1 MGLHF
6 RGTFGC
12 LLLLS
17 LQSVKGIE
25 VHAPAE
31 SGNAEVEEIPARFLF
46 PCRSNTNRQSEHGP
60 TSAHSLKPLDIKVM
74 SALRSLKLNSGN
86 AINKDP
92 FTSLEETLLRASQFT
107 LLNVAQELHSSVINI
122 SPSPHGENNQEDL
135 GDEAKKLVNSLKQ
148 SLTVSFADD
157 WKLIMIFV
165 AAEDLCQFCNQ
176 DDHTQNTV
184 RKLVKVLDYLHQ
196 ELPKAF
202 VSLVDLTELAGNYLS
217 HPSHSDIRKS
227 CDCFRKPSEYNRGIL
242 SLSFQDALENLIRS
256 GRYDTK
262 DDFTVA
268 FQPVLRMTESV
279 SQQRNQ
285 NNYVE
290 EYQVQCSTQKSAY
303 LNTHKNSPYTWLSS
317 MLESEAK
324 SPQSRAYG
332 SIFPCTDTGP
342 SNQIPTSVHSLRPA
356 DFNVIAAMGD
366 SLTAG
371 NGAGAVVTNI
381 LDVVT
386 EYRGLSWSI
395 GGDQELSNVTTL
407 ANILRKFNSQLA
419 GYSLGKGSQHLRKS
433 FLNQAVPGAKA
444 DDMPT
449 QADILV
455 KMMKNDSRIN
465 FTADWKLVTLFI
477 GGNDL
482 CGICK
487 DPIYHSPENFVNYI
501 KTALDIFYEQVPR
514 IFVNLVSVLD
524 ILPLKELYDDK
535 RTRCPQ
541 TIMRALCR
549 CVVEYGVDTPEISTL
564 KLFNKQYQ
572 EKTRQLVESG
582 RYDTREDFAVVIQPF
597 LENLELPRKEDGAPD
612 RSYMAPD
619 CFHFAEKAHA
629 QSARGLWT
637 NMLEPLGQKTDNEK
651 LDGDITIK
659 CPSQDQP
666 FVKTMRNSN
675 YTYPTITPDP
685 VRGSQLQCVDKAPSN
700 SIPTSVHALRPAD
713 VRVVAAVGDSL
724 TAGNGISSKP
734 QDVLDVITQY
744 RGLSW
749 SIGGDSTLERVTTLP
764 NILREFNPKITGYS
778 TGMGNS
784 VTHNS
789 FLNEAVPGAKA
800 FNLPDQVRTLIDQ
813 MKEDKRIDF
822 QNDWKV
828 ITIFIGA
835 NDLCASCT
843 DSNFFSAVSF
853 TSHIQQALDT
863 LHKEVPRA
871 FVNLVE
877 VLDIIPLRDATL
889 DSRVQCPTL
898 ITKMLCPCLLNVPD
912 DSQELQV
919 IMDTNKA
926 YQRSTQHLIDT
937 GRYDTREDF
946 TVVLQ
951 PFFRNTQ
958 IPRLQDGQP
967 DLSYLAPDCFH
978 LSQKAHSQLSRSLWN
993 NMLQPLGQKTET
1005 LDFTAAVS
1013 LNCPSQQQPFLK
1025 TYMNSNYKYP
1035 DLPPTQKPIENWGSD
1050 LTCPGSGPSNPI
1062 PRSVHKLRPAD
1073 IKVVAALGDSLT
1085 AAFGAKATGLA
1096 DLSEEWRGVSWSIGG
1111 DGSLETY
1118 TTLPNIL
1125 KKFNPTV
1132 RGFSTGVGKATA
1144 EFNVAVGGAKAENMA
1159 SQARTLVNKMKE
1171 SQAINF
1177 KEDWKIITIFIGGND
1192 LCQYC
1197 QNRDRYSLKNHIKHI
1212 ESALDILYEEIPRAF
1227 VNLVEVMEIEG
1238 LRQVTSESLGC
1249 ILLKPNLCPCIINP
1263 REASPELNEV
1273 KQLNRNL
1280 QTHVAALGAKEKYQ
1294 EREDFAVV
1302 TQPFFQNTVVPV
1314 NSNGEVDVDFF
1325 SADCFHFHERG
1336 HAEMAIALWNNML
1349 EPVGEK
1355 QEFNN
1360 FTHDRSKLKCPI
1372 DERPYLFTRKNSGLP
1387 EIEKPEPEDN
1397 GDQVPYWSVI
1407 VASIGGVA
1415 LGCAVVG
1422 IGMSMTS
1429 RRRKRKQKQSAGV
1442 GSAF

>member
-1 MGLHF
+1 M
-6 RGTFGC
+6 
-12 LLLLS
+12 
-17 LQSVKGIE
+17 
-25 VHAPAE
+25 
-31 SGNAEVEEIPARFLF
+31 N
-46 PCRSNTNRQSEHGP
+46 RS
-60 TSAHSLKPLDIKVM
+60 
-74 SALRSLKLNSGN
+74 
-86 AINKDP
+86 
-92 FTSLEETLLRASQFT
+92 FF
-107 LLNVAQELHSSVINI
+107 
-122 SPSPHGENNQEDL
+122 
-135 GDEAKKLVNSLKQ
+135 
-148 SLTVSFADD
+148 
-157 WKLIMIFV
+157 IF
-165 AAEDLCQFCNQ
+165 
-176 DDHTQNTV
+176 
-184 RKLVKVLDYLHQ
+184 
-196 ELPKAF
+196 
-202 VSLVDLTELAGNYLS
+202 
-217 HPSHSDIRKS
+217 
-227 CDCFRKPSEYNRGIL
+227 
-242 SLSFQDALENLIRS
+242 
-256 GRYDTK
+256 
-262 DDFTVA
+262 
-268 FQPVLRMTESV
+268 
-279 SQQRNQ
+279 QQ
-285 NNYVE
+285 
-290 EYQVQCSTQKSAY
+290 
-303 LNTHKNSPYTWLSS
+303 
-317 MLESEAK
+317 
-324 SPQSRAYG
+324 
-332 SIFPCTDTGP
+332 
-342 SNQIPTSVHSLRPA
+342 
-356 DFNVIAAMGD
+356 
-366 SLTAG
+366 
-371 NGAGAVVTNI
+371 
-381 LDVVT
+381 
-386 EYRGLSWSI
+386 
-395 GGDQELSNVTTL
+395 
-407 ANILRKFNSQLA
+407 
-419 GYSLGKGSQHLRKS
+419 
-433 FLNQAVPGAKA
+433 
-444 DDMPT
+444 
-449 QADILV
+449 
-455 KMMKNDSRIN
+455 
-465 FTADWKLVTLFI
+465 
-477 GGNDL
+477 
-482 CGICK
+482 
-487 DPIYHSPENFVNYI
+487 IYHSPENFVNYI

-637 NMLEPLGQKTDNEK
+637 NMLEPLGQKTNNEK

-685 VRGSQLQCVDKAPSN
+685 VHGSQLQCVDKAPSN

-843 DSNFFSAVSF
+843 DS
-853 TSHIQQALDT
+853 
-863 LHKEVPRA
+863 R
-871 FVNLVE
+871 
-877 VLDIIPLRDATL
+877 
-889 DSRVQCPTL
+889 
-898 ITKMLCPCLLNVPD
+898 
-912 DSQELQV
+912 
-919 IMDTNKA
+919 
-926 YQRSTQHLIDT
+926 QHPALIDT
-937 GRYDTREDF
+937 GKIYYMEDF
-946 TVVLQ
+946 TCGLQ
-951 PFFRNTQ
+951 PFFRNT
-958 IPRLQDGQP
+958 RVLVSSDDDGQP

-1005 LDFTAAVS
+1005 LNFTAAVS
-1013 LNCPSQQQPFLK
+1013 LNCPSQQQPFLN
-1025 TYMNSNYKYP
+1025 TYKNSNYKYP
-1035 DLPPTQKPIENWGSD
+1035 ALPPTQKPIENWGSD

-1144 EFNVAVGGAKAENMA
+1144 EFNVAVGGAKAENMV

-1212 ESALDILYEEIPRAF
+1212 ESALDILYEEVRLSNPF
-1227 VNLVEVMEIEG
+1227 NVLPFGEG
-1238 LRQVTSESLGC
+1238 PSSGQS
-1249 ILLKPNLCPCIINP
+1249 
-1263 REASPELNEV
+1263 
-1273 KQLNRNL
+1273 
-1280 QTHVAALGAKEKYQ
+1280 
-1294 EREDFAVV
+1294 
-1302 TQPFFQNTVVPV
+1302 
-1314 NSNGEVDVDFF
+1314 NSYF
-1325 SADCFHFHERG
+1325 
-1336 HAEMAIALWNNML
+1336 
-1349 EPVGEK
+1349 
-1355 QEFNN
+1355 
-1360 FTHDRSKLKCPI
+1360 
-1372 DERPYLFTRKNSGLP
+1372 
-1387 EIEKPEPEDN
+1387 
-1397 GDQVPYWSVI
+1397 
-1407 VASIGGVA
+1407 
-1415 LGCAVVG
+1415 
-1422 IGMSMTS
+1422 
-1429 RRRKRKQKQSAGV
+1429 
-1442 GSAF
+1442 